1 MTRGLPANALSYSVV
16 GSPEYCRQ
24 TLKIASNTAQIM
36 KYTGTR
42 YSTTPCTAEELE
54 SFWTDSNPTAH
65 NKRFGLRDHLGL
77 LEQFAETMPPDV
89 AGFTSSGCT
98 VGECKMFHVLELVT
112 RITGNAK
119 TVAKYPRL
127 LKFYTSFGELRP
139 TKEVL
144 EGGGQ
149 FPKAL
154 ADYFKTLDVCRS
166 EIKAEQVE
174 A

>member
-1 MTRGLPANALSYSVV
+1 
-16 GSPEYCRQ
+16 
-24 TLKIASNTAQIM
+24 
-36 KYTGTR
+36 
-42 YSTTPCTAEELE
+42 
-54 SFWTDSNPTAH
+54 
-65 NKRFGLRDHLGL
+65 
-77 LEQFAETMPPDV
+77 
-89 AGFTSSGCT
+89 
-98 VGECKMFHVLELVT
+98 MFHVLELVT